1 MLLSIS
7 CGGTSGG
14 GRRVNMVW
22 DMWFWRTQGTGAWVG
37 AAAVDVGVPW
47 GQESLSG
54 MFGWDS
60 KPRFYVWW
68 WLVCNQ

>member
-1 MLLSIS
+1 
-7 CGGTSGG
+7 
-14 GRRVNMVW
+14 
-22 DMWFWRTQGTGAWVG
+22 MWFWRTQGTGAWVG

-60 KPRFYVWW
+60 KPRFCVWW